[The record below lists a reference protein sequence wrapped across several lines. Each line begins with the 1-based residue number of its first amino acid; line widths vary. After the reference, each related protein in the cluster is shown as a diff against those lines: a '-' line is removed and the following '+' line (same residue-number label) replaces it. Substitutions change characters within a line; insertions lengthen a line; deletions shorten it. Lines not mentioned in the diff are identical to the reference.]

1 MFEDAVNMP
10 KDCESLRLSLRLECT
25 RLLDWADLAG
35 LSDHNDH
42 PKFDR
47 KLKAN
52 RATIMALL
60 SEIKT
65 LIDRLRKTSL
75 RSDDVLLPSGDEAA
89 AQTTTTAKQLNLA
102 NRREELKDTDM
113 EQLLS
118 VLELSDEE
126 SRSEKKHLLTRGLKR
141 VVNIGRGVVDVAK
154 QPGRIRWVL
163 SDHEAFKTQ
172 VARLK
177 ELTDYLHETLGD
189 HQMSILIE
197 QTKETC
203 MAMLQMTN
211 SMSEMKELVQA
222 VEIATSRRGIES
234 EIRHWLPLGDAV
246 GAVSEHPQTLFAQLT
261 RFRYSIAKLE
271 AQPDDGESKLKS
283 LKLEVKPNEQ
293 QPEDLSLDS
302 TGATETSA
310 YRTPATY
317 MGRAAWVE
325 WKPYRSVRYE
335 YEDAPGKFY
344 YGPTKLVT
352 SNLERLVAILH
363 MDDRPT
369 QFRVPLC
376 AGYYDDEDNQRFGLI
391 YRVNGTAP
399 PAVESEITS
408 LSQLLL
414 LQDKPPP
421 PLQSRISLATELA
434 TSLYFLHAVN
444 WLHKGL
450 RDESVLIPTR
460 GGIPD
465 YTQPYISGFEYSR
478 PDEQDLTSTAASEAW
493 AVYTHPDYLGV
504 DKVRY
509 RKTFDMYS
517 MGIILLEI
525 AWWKPADEI
534 LGFNRPPKPTGGS
547 GETARRM
554 NEPLAKKS
562 YSKESLRD
570 LKYVRKRL
578 LTDEPALLEHVAAIM
593 GSRYRDAVRACI
605 GGLEDVQLR
614 TEVDESREVVA
625 TVLQQA
631 YLRLVVDVLRGIKV

>member
-1 MFEDAVNMP
+1 MP

-35 LSDHNDH
+35 LSDHNNH
-42 PKFDR
+42 PKFDW

-60 SEIKT
+60 SEMKT
-65 LIDRLRKTSL
+65 LIDRLRKISL
-75 RSDDVLLPSGDEAA
+75 RSDDVLLASGDEAV

-141 VVNIGRGVVDVAK
+141 VVDIGRGVVDVAK

-211 SMSEMKELVQA
+211 SMGEMKELVQA

-246 GAVSEHPQTLFAQLT
+246 VVVSEHPQTLFAQLT

-293 QPEDLSLDS
+293 QPENLSLDY
-302 TGATETSA
+302 TRTTETSD
-310 YRTPATY
+310 YRVPATY
-317 MGRAAWVE
+317 MGGAAWVE

-335 YEDAPGKFY
+335 YEDTPGKFY

-376 AGYYDDEDNQRFGLI
+376 AGYYVDEDNQRFGLI

-399 PAVESEITS
+399 RAAESEITS

-450 RDESVLIPTR
+450 RDESVLVLMR

-465 YTQPYISGFEYSR
+465 YTQPYISDFEYSR

-525 AWWKPADEI
+525 ALWKPADEI
-534 LGFNRPPKPTGGS
+534 LGFKQPPKPTGCPS
-547 GETARRM
+547 ETTRGT
-554 NEPLAKKS
+554 NEPPAKKS
-562 YSKESLRD
+562 YSKESLQD

-605 GGLEDVQLR
+605 GGLEDVQFR
-614 TEVDESREVVA
+614 TEVDESREVIA